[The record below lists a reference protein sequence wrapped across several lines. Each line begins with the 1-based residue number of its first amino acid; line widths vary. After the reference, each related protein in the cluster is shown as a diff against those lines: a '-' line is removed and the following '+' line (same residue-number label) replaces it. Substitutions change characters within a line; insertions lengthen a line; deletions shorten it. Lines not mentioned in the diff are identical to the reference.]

1 MLVTKCKTG
10 TWLALAICFG
20 TLTADRFLL
29 ITLELPLTASQ
40 AVYKSGKSRGARVDK
55 DRHTNQS
62 ETSCLG
68 DDGYEFFFVVEWQCH
83 VECMMGMYNEW

>member
-1 MLVTKCKTG
+1 MLVTKGKTR

-40 AVYKSGKSRGARVDK
+40 AISASVDSRGERGAQGQTDQPVRDLMP
-55 DRHTNQS
+55 
-62 ETSCLG
+62 LG
-68 DDGYEFFFVVEWQCH
+68 RWLESRFLVG
-83 VECMMGMYNEW
+83 